1 MASQEIQK
9 TLNEKFEDQI
19 AKRFPDKSA
28 KILVA
33 CSDGRSYSMEA
44 LETLDEMGY
53 TNLVGLKGGYYAWFR
68 VFDNKLNRR
77 WEPPFFSPPLLQKVA
92 GGTPFF
98 PPKVAAGN
106 PFFPPTKVAG
116 GNPSGP

>member
-1 MASQEIQK
+1 MALQEIVK
-9 TLNEKFEDQI
+9 TPNEKFQEQI
-19 AKRFPDKSA
+19 AKRFPDKAA

-77 WEPPFFSPPLLQKVA
+77 CCPL
-92 GGTPFF
+92 
-98 PPKVAAGN
+98 
-106 PFFPPTKVAG
+106 
-116 GNPSGP
+116 